1 MTPQPLADNLSPPDP
16 ARLAQSIKDWA
27 RRAG

>member
-16 ARLAQSIKDWA
+16 ARLAQS
-27 RRAG
+27 